1 MSIPGYLTVPETGN
15 NDVEH
20 RRQIA
25 QGVNRALAGKLNA
38 VRQITLTP
46 ASATTTIEDAR
57 ITPSSFIGLQPMT
70 LNAVQMSYLYT
81 SAQTNGSV
89 TFTHPSDAAV
99 DRTFNMVIVG

>member
-1 MSIPGYLTVPETGN
+1 MSTPGYLTVPETGN

-46 ASATTTIEDAR
+46 SSTTTIVEDAR
-57 ITPSSFIGLQPMT
+57 ITPSSFISLQPTT
-70 LNAVQMSYLYT
+70 LNAAQMSYWYT
-81 SAQTNGSV
+81 SSQTNGSV
-89 TFTHPSDAAV
+89 TFTHPSDAFA
-99 DRTFNMVIVG
+99 DKTFNMVVIG